1 MPCVGT
7 VMAAFIDFAT
17 FSLIRVGL
25 DSFRV
30 NKREVKQGVLQ
41 DKGVTGRKMAFNSK
55 SAIFID

>member
-1 MPCVGT
+1 
-7 VMAAFIDFAT
+7 MAAFIDFAT